1 MRLGIIGAGRVGAS
15 FMLAFPAAV
24 AGILCSTKEHT
35 QQKAERFHV
44 TPYDDGAA
52 LIRHCDIILLTVG
65 DDALAPLSQSLA
77 AELDGE
83 GEAAQKCIF
92 HCSGAADLSPLAPLA
107 RLGFHTGS
115 LHPLQSFA
123 APSAERLQ
131 GIYIAVDGDER
142 AKAEAVRIVRALGST
157 PFFVPPEERMLYHA
171 AACFCSNYVVTAL
184 ALAQQL
190 MQRWTGDDAAA
201 AQALLPL
208 VEGTMANVR
217 QRDLWRTALTGP
229 VSRGDIG
236 TVRKHLAVLPD
247 DFVRPYCAFG
257 AAAAGIA
264 LKNGTITAQQHTMLT
279 RILAMAEGVQ
289 HEQKSNQSDHSK
301 DEERRNAD
309 FHDHGL

>member
-15 FMLAFPAAV
+15 FMLAFPSAV
-24 AGILCSTKEHT
+24 EGILCSTTEHT
-35 QQKAERFHV
+35 QQKAKRFHV

-77 AELDGE
+77 DELAGE
-83 GEAAQKCIF
+83 GETARKCIF
-92 HCSGAADLSPLAPLA
+92 HCSGAADLSPLVPLA

-123 APSAERLQ
+123 EPSAERLR
-131 GIYIAVDGDER
+131 GIYIAVDGDETAR
-142 AKAEAVRIVRALGST
+142 STAVGLIHSLGST

-184 ALAQQL
+184 ALAQRL
-190 MQRWTGDDAAA
+190 MRRWTGDEAAA
-201 AQALLPL
+201 AQALMPL
-208 VEGTMANVR
+208 VEGTMGNIR
-217 QRDLWRTALTGP
+217 QRASWRTALTGP
-229 VSRGDIG
+229 ISRGDAG

-247 DFVRPYCAFG
+247 DFVLPYCAFG
-257 AAAAGIA
+257 SAAADLA
-264 LKNGTITAQQHTMLT
+264 LENETITDQQHMMLT
-279 RILAMAEGVQ
+279 RILAMAEGAY